1 MNMELQMLHVPTAS
15 LIGMFFSMVLSIGT
29 PIALLVFLK
38 KKCKADMIS
47 FFIGAGTFLLFA
59 MVLEQGLHYVVMRLT
74 GNLLYE
80 NLWLK
85 AIYGGLAAGVFE
97 ETGRLLAMKYGMK
110 KRLTHE
116 NALMYG
122 VGHGGIEA
130 ILIVGLGYFSSIV
143 TSVLLNTG
151 QLETSLQTS
160 VMDENTLQTAMTQL
174 TTLATT
180 PSWQFYL
187 AGIERISAIGFHI
200 VASYLVYLSI
210 RNATRKWFFVAIF
223 AHFLMDAL
231 AVVAAAFL
239 PVIVVEILLL
249 VYVGVF
255 GYLVWTLSSKKDGV

>member
-38 KKCKADMIS
+38 KKCKADITS

-59 MVLEQGLHYVVMRLT
+59 MVLEQGLHYVVTRLT

-85 AIYGGLAAGVFE
+85 ALYGGLAAGVFE

-110 KRLTHE
+110 KRLSGK

-122 VGHGGIEA
+122 AGHGGIEA
-130 ILIVGLGYFSSIV
+130 ILIVGLGYISSLV
-143 TSVLLNTG
+143 TSFMLNSG
-151 QLETSLQTS
+151 QLEASLKAT
-160 VMDENTLQTAMTQL
+160 VMDENTLQTTMTQL

-187 AGIERISAIGFHI
+187 AGIERLSAIGFHI
-200 VASYLVYLSI
+200 AASYLVCLAI
-210 RNATRKWFFVAIF
+210 QNAARKWFFAAIF

-231 AVVAAAFL
+231 AVIAAAFL
-239 PVIVVEILLL
+239 PVLVVEILLL
-249 VYVGVF
+249 VYVGAF
-255 GYLVWTLSSKKDGV
+255 GCLVWSLSPKKDDV